1 MSDTA
6 IASIRS
12 ILTDSQTHYDLLVDR
27 LNVEERSDMRHMF
40 WLDKACISLVV
51 EACYRVTNLLVNGK
65 MPVWPDDVAEIKGAM
80 NKVLS
85 LELEYSDIVGSH
97 MMDCN
102 SSNPYAW
109 TPSDC
114 DRLSLA
120 LDRFYSRHEFWYESY
135 NRSGR

>member
-1 MSDTA
+1 MSDTT
-6 IASIRS
+6 ITSIRS
-12 ILTDSQTHYDLLVDR
+12 ILTDSQTHHDLLVDR
-27 LNVEERSDMRHMF
+27 LNVEENSHMRHMF
-40 WLDKACISLVV
+40 WLDKACISLVI
-51 EACYRVTNLLVNGK
+51 EACCRVTNLLMNGK
-65 MPVWPDDVAEIKGAM
+65 MPIWPQEVADIKGAM

-85 LELEYSDIVGSH
+85 LDLEYSDIVGSH

-102 SSNPYAW
+102 GSNPYAW

>member
-6 IASIRS
+6 IASVSSIRN
-12 ILTDSQTHYDLLVDR
+12 DAQTHYDLLVDR
-27 LNVEERSDMRHMF
+27 LNVEANSHMRHMF
-40 WLDKACISLVV
+40 WLDKACISLVI
-51 EACYRVTNLLVNGK
+51 EACCRVADLLVHGK
-65 MPVWPDDVAEIKGAM
+65 MPVWPQDLEDIRAAM

-109 TPSDC
+109 TPSEC
-114 DRLSLA
+114 DELSMA
-120 LDRFYSRHEFWYESY
+120 LDRFYSRHEYWYES
-135 NRSGR
+135 GR

>member
-1 MSDTA
+1 MSDTT
-6 IASIRS
+6 ITSIRS
-12 ILTDSQTHYDLLVDR
+12 ILTDSQTHHDLLVDR
-27 LNVEERSDMRHMF
+27 LNVEENSHMRHMF
-40 WLDKACISLVV
+40 WLDKACISLVI
-51 EACYRVTNLLVNGK
+51 EACYRVTNLLMNDK
-65 MPVWPDDVAEIKGAM
+65 MPIWPQDVADIKGAM

-85 LELEYSDIVGSH
+85 LDLEYSDIVGSH

-102 SSNPYAW
+102 GSNPYAW
-109 TPSDC
+109 APSDC